1 MPKPIQGMAGSGMH
15 ANLSLSAGGVNL
27 FPEPLDP
34 LGLSKTAY
42 SFIAGLMA
50 HIPAIMAVTN
60 PIINSYKRLVA
71 GFEAPV
77 YNAWAA
83 RNRSPLI
90 RVPAIRG
97 QSTRIELR
105 SPDPSCNPYLAF
117 AVMLEAGLDGVLR
130 NLVPPGPVE
139 RNLYTMSADERRAL
153 GANLL
158 PRSLEEALRALGSDP
173 LILETL
179 GTHASERYL
188 EAKWLECEEYQ
199 QCIHAWETEKYL
211 ASC

>member
-1 MPKPIQGMAGSGMH
+1 
-15 ANLSLSAGGVNL
+15 
-27 FPEPLDP
+27 
-34 LGLSKTAY
+34 
-42 SFIAGLMA
+42 
-50 HIPAIMAVTN
+50 
-60 PIINSYKRLVA
+60 
-71 GFEAPV
+71 
-77 YNAWAA
+77 
-83 RNRSPLI
+83 
-90 RVPAIRG
+90 
-97 QSTRIELR
+97 
-105 SPDPSCNPYLAF
+105 
-117 AVMLEAGLDGVLR
+117 LR

-179 GTHASERYL
+179 GTHASERNL